1 MRNTN
6 SSMRQIVVQKTL
18 DCNLVEY
25 MESPA
30 KTVTYIDNKLV
41 RRKIFE
47 ILARLRSH
55 VDA

>member
-1 MRNTN
+1 
-6 SSMRQIVVQKTL
+6 MRQIVVQKTL